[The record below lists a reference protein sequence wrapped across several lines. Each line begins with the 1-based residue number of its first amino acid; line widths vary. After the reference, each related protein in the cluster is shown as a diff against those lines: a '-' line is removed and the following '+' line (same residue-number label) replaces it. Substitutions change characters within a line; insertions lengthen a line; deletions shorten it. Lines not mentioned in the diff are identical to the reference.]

1 MIFALLKSVKFWVI
15 LGAITAVLAFAKWA
29 HGEVYEAGY
38 NAAELKWR
46 TAQQQAIDD
55 ALRDARTEWQASVEA
70 AEENIRVETVIEERI
85 RVVEKEVPKIV
96 ERVIQPECR
105 DLGPDIQRMYNDAI
119 RAANNISG
127 GDAAPAAQ
135 PADEM

>member
-1 MIFALLKSVKFWVI
+1 MILGLLKSVKFWLI

-29 HGEVYEAGY
+29 HGEIYSAGY

-46 TAQQQAIDD
+46 DAQAEAIAD
-55 ALRDARTEWQASVEA
+55 AVADARTEWQITLDA

-96 ERVIQPECR
+96 ERTVQLACR
-105 DLGPDIQRMYNDAI
+105 DLGPDIQRVYNDAI
-119 RAANNISG
+119 AAANNHPGS
-127 GDAAPAAQ
+127 DAATPAE
-135 PADEM
+135 PPD